1 MTRIDQFES
10 VFKSADKPVF
20 RYEPFAVGSALAL
33 TDLDGDGAESF
44 SSLVRKYLD
53 ASGEEGMPPLQVVR
67 GDEFGSI
74 EECLKIIDR
83 DKPELICT
91 YRGLHSDCWRWG
103 HSLGSYVEVLTQTV
117 NIPVL
122 VFPHPGS
129 AAALSADEDDCSR
142 VMAMTDHLA
151 GDSRLVNAALFFTPA
166 SGTLHL
172 SNIEDEQVFERYMA
186 AIEKIPSVDSAAVRE
201 NLLFR
206 ILKEAEDYIQSCR
219 AVVAEQGLEVE
230 VIEAV
235 ELGMHVEDYRQ
246 LVVAGEIDLLVMN
259 TREVDQLAMHGL
271 AYTLAVELSDIP
283 LLLL

>member
-44 SSLVRKYLD
+44 SALVRKYLD
-53 ASGEEGMPPLQVVR
+53 ASGVEGMPPLQVVR

-172 SNIEDEQVFERYMA
+172 SNIEDQQVFERYMT

-206 ILKEAEDYIQSCR
+206 ILKEARDYIQSCR
-219 AVVAEQGLEVE
+219 EVVAAQGIEVE
-230 VIEAV
+230 ISETVD
-235 ELGMHVEDYRQ
+235 LGMHVEDYRQ
-246 LVVAGEIDLLVMN
+246 LVVAGETDLLVMN

>member
-44 SSLVRKYLD
+44 SALVRKYLD
-53 ASGEEGMPPLQVVR
+53 VSAQEGMPPLQVVR

-206 ILKEAEDYIQSCR
+206 ILKEARDYIQSCR
-219 AVVAEQGLEVE
+219 EVVAAQGIEVE
-230 VIEAV
+230 IRETVD
-235 ELGMHVEDYRQ
+235 LGMHVEDYRQ

>member
-206 ILKEAEDYIQSCR
+206 ILKEAQDYIQSCR

-230 VIEAV
+230 IIEAV
-235 ELGMHVEDYRQ
+235 DLGMHVEDYRQ

-271 AYTLAVELSDIP
+271 AYTLAVELCDIP

>member
-20 RYEPFAVGSALAL
+20 LYEPFAVGSALAL

-44 SSLVRKYLD
+44 SALVRKYLD

-172 SNIEDEQVFERYMA
+172 TNIEDEQVFERYMA

-206 ILKEAEDYIQSCR
+206 ILKEARDYIQSCR

-230 VIEAV
+230 IIEAV
-235 ELGMHVEDYRQ
+235 DLGMHVEDYRQ

>member
-20 RYEPFAVGSALAL
+20 RYEPFAVGSALAV

-44 SSLVRKYLD
+44 RSLVRKYLG
-53 ASGEEGMPPLQVVR
+53 ASGEEGLPPLQVVR

-74 EECLKIIDR
+74 EDCLKIIDR
-83 DKPELICT
+83 DKPGLICT

-129 AAALSADEDDCSR
+129 AAALSADGDDCSR

-172 SNIEDEQVFERYMA
+172 TNIEDKQVFERYMA

-206 ILKEAEDYIQSCR
+206 ILKEARDYIQSCR

-230 VIEAV
+230 ILEAV

-259 TREVDQLAMHGL
+259 TREADQLAMHGL
-271 AYTLAVELSDIP
+271 AYTLAVELCDIP

>member
-44 SSLVRKYLD
+44 SALVRKYLD

-206 ILKEAEDYIQSCR
+206 ILKEARDYIQSCR

-230 VIEAV
+230 IIEAV

>member
-201 NLLFR
+201 NLLLR
-206 ILKEAEDYIQSCR
+206 ILKESQDYIQSCR

-230 VIEAV
+230 IIEAV
-235 ELGMHVEDYRQ
+235 DLGMHVEDYRQ

>member
-44 SSLVRKYLD
+44 SALVRKYLD

-206 ILKEAEDYIQSCR
+206 ILKEARDYIQSCR

-230 VIEAV
+230 IIEAV
-235 ELGMHVEDYRQ
+235 DLGMHVEDYRQ

>member
-33 TDLDGDGAESF
+33 TYLDGDGAESF
-44 SSLVRKYLD
+44 SALVRKYLD

-206 ILKEAEDYIQSCR
+206 ILKEAQDYIQSCR

-271 AYTLAVELSDIP
+271 VYTLAVELSDIP

>member
-20 RYEPFAVGSALAL
+20 LYEPFAVGSALAV

-67 GDEFGSI
+67 GDDFESI
-74 EECLKIIDR
+74 EGCLKIIDR

-122 VFPHPGS
+122 VFPHPVS
-129 AAALSADEDDCSR
+129 AAALSADGEDCSQ

-151 GDSRLVNAALFFTPA
+151 GDSRLVNAALFFTPS
-166 SGTLHL
+166 SGTLYL
-172 SNIEDEQVFERYMA
+172 TNIEDLRVFERYMA
-186 AIEKIPSVDSAAVRE
+186 AIEKIPSVDSTEVRE

-206 ILKEAEDYIQSCR
+206 ILKEARDYIQSCR
-219 AVVAEQGLEVE
+219 AVVAEQGIEVE
-230 VIEAV
+230 ISEMV

-246 LVVAGEIDLLVMN
+246 LITKGKIDLIVMN

-271 AYTLAVELSDIP
+271 AYTLAVELNDIP

>member
-10 VFKSADKPVF
+10 VFNSADKPVF

-74 EECLKIIDR
+74 EDCLKIIDR

-206 ILKEAEDYIQSCR
+206 ILKEARDYIQSCR
-219 AVVAEQGLEVE
+219 EVVAAQGIEVE
-230 VIEAV
+230 IIEAV

-271 AYTLAVELSDIP
+271 VYTLAGELSDIP

>member
-44 SSLVRKYLD
+44 SALVRKYLD

-271 AYTLAVELSDIP
+271 AYKLAVELSDIP

>member
-20 RYEPFAVGSALAL
+20 LYEPFPVGSALAL
-33 TDLDGDGAESF
+33 TDLDADGADSF
-44 SSLVRKYLD
+44 RALVRKYLD

-67 GDEFGSI
+67 GDDFESI
-74 EECLKIIDR
+74 EGCLKIIDR

-122 VFPHPGS
+122 VFPHPVS
-129 AAALSADEDDCSR
+129 AAALSADGEDCSQ

-151 GDSRLVNAALFFTPA
+151 GDSRLVNAALFFTPS
-166 SGTLHL
+166 SGTLYL
-172 SNIEDEQVFERYMA
+172 TNIEDLRVFERYMA
-186 AIEKIPSVDSAAVRE
+186 AIEKIPSVDSTEVRE

-206 ILKEAEDYIQSCR
+206 ILKEARDYIQSCR
-219 AVVAEQGLEVE
+219 AVVAEQGIEVE
-230 VIEAV
+230 ISEMV

-246 LVVAGEIDLLVMN
+246 LITKGKIDLIVMN

-271 AYTLAVELSDIP
+271 AYTLAVELNDIP

>member
-44 SSLVRKYLD
+44 SALVRKYLD

-91 YRGLHSDCWRWG
+91 DRGLHSDCWRWG

-206 ILKEAEDYIQSCR
+206 ILKEAEDTSNP
-219 AVVAEQGLEVE
+219 
-230 VIEAV
+230 
-235 ELGMHVEDYRQ
+235 
-246 LVVAGEIDLLVMN
+246 AGRSWPSKGSRWRLSK
-259 TREVDQLAMHGL
+259 RSSSAC
-271 AYTLAVELSDIP
+271 TLRITGSSSLPVK
-283 LLLL
+283 

>member
-44 SSLVRKYLD
+44 SALVRKYLD

-206 ILKEAEDYIQSCR
+206 ILKEARDYIQSCR
-219 AVVAEQGLEVE
+219 AVVAEHGLEVE
-230 VIEAV
+230 IIEAV
-235 ELGMHVEDYRQ
+235 DLGMHVEDYRQ

>member
-44 SSLVRKYLD
+44 SALVRKYLD

-83 DKPELICT
+83 DKSELICT

-151 GDSRLVNAALFFTPA
+151 GDSRLVNAAMFFTPA

-259 TREVDQLAMHGL
+259 TREADQLAMHGL
-271 AYTLAVELSDIP
+271 AYKLAVELSDIP

>member
-44 SSLVRKYLD
+44 SALVRKYLD

-186 AIEKIPSVDSAAVRE
+186 AIEKIPSVDSAAVLE

-206 ILKEAEDYIQSCR
+206 ILKEARDYIQSCR
-219 AVVAEQGLEVE
+219 AVVAEHGLEVE
-230 VIEAV
+230 IIEAV
-235 ELGMHVEDYRQ
+235 DLGMHVEDYRQ

>member
-20 RYEPFAVGSALAL
+20 RYESFAVGSALVL
-33 TDLDGDGAESF
+33 TDLDGDGAERF
-44 SSLVRKYLD
+44 SALIRKYLD
-53 ASGEEGMPPLQVVR
+53 ASGEEEMPPLQVVR

-117 NIPVL
+117 NIPAL

-151 GDSRLVNAALFFTPA
+151 GDGRLVNAALFFTPA

-172 SNIEDEQVFERYMA
+172 SNIEDEQVFERYMT
-186 AIEKIPSVDSAAVRE
+186 AIEKIPSVDSAEVRE

-206 ILKEAEDYIQSCR
+206 ILKEARDYIQSCR
-219 AVVAEQGLEVE
+219 EVVAAQGIEVE
-230 VIEAV
+230 IIEAV

-246 LVVAGEIDLLVMN
+246 LVAAGEIDLLVMN